1 VTDNTTNKPFNSFS
15 IKALACLFM
24 LIDHVGWQFF
34 PEQEVWRLIGR
45 LAFPLFAF
53 MIANGWRHSRDRGKY
68 FLRLAVCALLIQ
80 WPYWKFIS
88 SESLNIF
95 FTLALGLAA
104 IWLWE
109 RLKTRDTLAGRL
121 AVLLV
126 SLAAELIGTDY
137 GCYGVL
143 MILTAHIFYGRNW
156 RLFAAWL
163 VLNAA
168 VLLSV
173 VLDRYLT
180 HGSAQAGIM
189 PYIQPFSLAALLII
203 AGYNGRKGRKAGWLF
218 YVFYPLHLAV
228 ICLVGLYL

>member
-1 VTDNTTNKPFNSFS
+1 MRKITWAPFNAFT
-15 IKALACLFM
+15 IKIMACLFM
-24 LIDHVGWQFF
+24 LTDHIGWLLL
-34 PEQEVWRLIGR
+34 PEGTAWRMIGR

-68 FLRLAVCALLIQ
+68 FLRLAVCALVIQ
-80 WPYWKFIS
+80 WPYLFFTDAVG
-88 SESLNIF
+88 LNIF

-109 RLKTRDTLAGRL
+109 RLKTHDTLAGRL

-126 SLAAELIGTDY
+126 AVAAELIGADY

-143 MILTAHIFYGRNW
+143 LILTAHIFYGRNW

-163 VLNAA
+163 ILNVA
-168 VLLSV
+168 VLINV
-173 VLDRYLT
+173 VLDHYLT
-180 HGSAQAGIM
+180 HGSAQAGIL
-189 PYIQPFSLAALLII
+189 PYVQPLSLLALLII
-203 AGYNGRKGRKAGWLF
+203 AGYNGRAGKKAGWLF

-228 ICLVGLYL
+228 LYLIGRYL